1 MAARNKRKNQL
12 AKPALDQHVIGLGKG
27 EDAHWQE
34 AEDQQSPAL
43 GDFQLSEEL
52 RLHEFGEFKDYS
64 ADDGLSQSAQEP
76 TIPAFNASNDASF
89 LDKEVDSQLLALLQR
104 LTDRRLLLAGLL
116 CSLILHLIAGGV
128 LVNLEP
134 EEHVIN
140 PPMQIQ
146 VRLLPENPLLE
157 SLEDGEETLEEL
169 SEEEIEETL
178 AEVEVEEVVESTEE
192 ESIEELEPVI
202 EDEIPAEAIA
212 ETELESEVAEEAELA
227 ETIQPPPLPSLDI
240 IRSVIEQDTSSR
252 DIEERS
258 WASTC
263 TNLQRQTGAMGCVTR
278 EEPEY
283 AYIEQS
289 PEAKAI
295 YDFHNP
301 VVERSRT
308 DRTISTLSANTGLL
322 ASNLA
327 NVDIPEGLG
336 EYLMSE
342 LETTITLYS
351 DANNRVQDNM
361 NRMVD
366 KSDAALIARSLFD
379 PSVRQMMQERQ
390 QRRIHSRQDL
400 QRMSE
405 CGSPKIFVLAITEM
419 KKFIDCT
426 TRENNFL
433 FRLAPLL
440 L

>member
-1 MAARNKRKNQL
+1 MAASSKHKEQT
-12 AKPALDQHVIGLGKG
+12 AKPALDQQVIGLGEG
-27 EDAHWQE
+27 EDSHWQD
-34 AEDQQSPAL
+34 AEGQQSPAL
-43 GDFQLSEEL
+43 GEFELSEDL
-52 RLHEFGEFKDYS
+52 QLHEFGELKDYS
-64 ADDGLSQSAQEP
+64 VDDGMGQPAQEP
-76 TIPAFNASNDASF
+76 TIPAFDASNDASF

-128 LVNLEP
+128 LINLEP
-134 EEHVIN
+134 EEHVIS
-140 PPMQIQ
+140 PPMQVQ

-157 SLEDGEETLEEL
+157 PLEEIEEIPEEL
-169 SEEEIEETL
+169 SEVEMEETL
-178 AEVEVEEVVESTEE
+178 AEVEVEEVVEEPEEQPVAEPEPATEN
-192 ESIEELEPVI
+192 
-202 EDEIPAEAIA
+202 EIPAELVA
-212 ETELESEVAEEAELA
+212 ETELEVEFAEEADSQ
-227 ETIQPPPLPSLDI
+227 ETIGPLPLPSLDI
-240 IRSVIEQDTSSR
+240 IRSAVEQDTSTR
-252 DIEERS
+252 EEDRG

-263 TNLQRQTGAMGCVTR
+263 TNLQRQTGAMGCVTQ

-322 ASNLA
+322 AANLA
-327 NVDIPEGLG
+327 NADIPEGLG
-336 EYLMSE
+336 EFLMSE
-342 LETTITLYS
+342 LETTITMYS
-351 DANNRVQDNM
+351 DASNRVQDNM

-379 PSVRQMMQERQ
+379 PSVRQMIQERE
-390 QRRIHSRQDL
+390 QRRIYSRQDL